1 MLRGSFLVMCMAL
14 IQPSHVFAEGQELD
28 HLALATVMLKDG
40 HIKRAAAALKSVD
53 LKDESVDQVRY
64 FTISGVI
71 AMRLKDFTAAL
82 KAFDKVIALGQG
94 TPAIHITR
102 ARCAFALK
110 ACDTVEEALSAAGD
124 DAWKDRELLVMR
136 SECAWTE
143 KNYEVAIDV
152 LARGKTL
159 FPEERQFVRKH
170 IERLMELGLY
180 QTASEV
186 GEELLSGE
194 NTSPDDILFLAEALL
209 RAGAAKTAVL
219 TLEGAQLAH
228 PDDNRIKAQAA
239 HAWLAYG
246 RPLTAARQFMKASMV
261 EEKYARDA
269 AEIYREGGFLQR
281 ALRSN
286 GQILKQ
292 RLKLR
297 QRLSLLLD
305 MERFEAVVA
314 LEPRLSRLDLLRDDE
329 EIRYALAYALFR
341 TRQFKRAEIHLK
353 KLTDAKLFTR
363 AAELRKAMADCRR
376 DASLCD

>member
-1 MLRGSFLVMCMAL
+1 MRK
-14 IQPSHVFAEGQELD
+14 SHELD

-53 LKDESVDQVRY
+53 LKDESIDQVRY

-71 AMRLKDFTAAL
+71 AMRLKDFSQAL
-82 KAFDKVIALGQG
+82 KAFEKVIALGQA

-186 GEELLSGE
+186 GEELLSGD
-194 NTSPDDILFLAEALL
+194 NTSPDDILFLAEALAP
-209 RAGAAKTAVL
+209 RGCCKNGRFDARRRTARPPRRQSYQGSGGARLVGLWPPAHCSETIH
-219 TLEGAQLAH
+219 EG
-228 PDDNRIKAQAA
+228 IS
-239 HAWLAYG
+239 G
-246 RPLTAARQFMKASMV
+246 RREVCAR
-261 EEKYARDA
+261 
-269 AEIYREGGFLQR
+269 
-281 ALRSN
+281 RS
-286 GQILKQ
+286 
-292 RLKLR
+292 
-297 QRLSLLLD
+297 
-305 MERFEAVVA
+305 
-314 LEPRLSRLDLLRDDE
+314 
-329 EIRYALAYALFR
+329 
-341 TRQFKRAEIHLK
+341 
-353 KLTDAKLFTR
+353 
-363 AAELRKAMADCRR
+363 
-376 DASLCD
+376 